1 MSSISTIVWPDVSG
15 LKLPRPSSKLI
26 MNSKTTFSPAA
37 ERNREAIL
45 DALRQ
50 TLTPDEHVFE
60 IASGTGQHARLISSA
75 MPGILWQPSDV
86 AEKLAGIRQWITD
99 EGSPNLL
106 QPVEFNPADCDD
118 YPYTATACYAAN
130 TLHVINWQQVQNLFK
145 AAARILKN
153 GGPLCVY
160 GPFMIDRKHT
170 SEGNRQF
177 DQQLKAEDRMT
188 GIRDVAD
195 LDKLAS
201 NQGFSEIKIIDM
213 PSNNKVLVW
222 NR

>member
-1 MSSISTIVWPDVSG
+1 
-15 LKLPRPSSKLI
+15 
-26 MNSKTTFSPAA
+26 MNSTTLYSPAA

-60 IASGTGQHARLISSA
+60 IGSGSGQHACLISKA
-75 MPGILWQPSDV
+75 MPDILWQPSAL
-86 AEKLAGIRQWITD
+86 AEKLPEIRQWIAD
-99 EGSPNLL
+99 EGGSNLL
-106 QPVEFNPADCDD
+106 QPVEFNLSDCDD
-118 YPYTATACYAAN
+118 HPYTATACYTAN
-130 TLHVINWQQVQNLFK
+130 TLHIANWQQVQNLFK

-153 GGPLCVY
+153 GGPLCIY

-177 DQQLKAEDRMT
+177 DQQLKAEDRMS

-201 NQGFSEIKIIDM
+201 NSGFSEVQIIDM
-213 PSNNKVLVW
+213 PANNKLLVW
-222 NR
+222 NH